1 MAYITQSELS
11 YALSATSYAAI
22 FDQDNDGIADGPVV
36 DAVIARASAMVD
48 AWISPVY
55 TGPFPITQ
63 SPVPAMIR
71 ELTVQYALAI
81 AYERRPDVTR
91 TLEGANSNDAAR
103 WARADAMGQRLKGAI
118 QRIVELPIP
127 ANEGGT
133 VRSGDPNNPTPKAK
147 FFVDGMGD
155 F

>member
-1 MAYITQSELS
+1 MAYITQAELA
-11 YALSATSYAAI
+11 YALSGTSFAAI

-48 AWISPVY
+48 AWIAPVY
-55 TGPFPITQ
+55 SGPFPIVQ

-71 ELTVQYALAI
+71 ELTIAYALAI

-91 TLEGANSNDAAR
+91 TLQGSTDNDTAR
-103 WARADAMGQRLKGAI
+103 WKRADDMGQRLQSAVL
-118 QRIVELPIP
+118 RIPDLTSQPKP
-127 ANEGGT
+127 ANVT
-133 VRSGDPNNPTPKAK
+133 RSVVY
-147 FFVDGMGD
+147 VDEHRRMTDDNGGD